1 MIPVIRLV
9 QSLRY
14 ALRDMQQAQIS
25 DFELI
30 EAINQAASLLYSQM
44 SERFV
49 QFGMK
54 KKIIIVDN
62 TCSVELPSD
71 FVRIH
76 QVGMGYNKVAIPT
89 SYQPLCKGTYRI
101 IGSTFYAPEGT
112 YGLEYYYVPMRVSE
126 LSDDLDVPP
135 SMSPYIEQIALAI
148 YGNNHEKALQI
159 VQLCS
164 ESLAA
169 REVSHFANVGPV
181 QILGGKI

>member
-30 EAINQAASLLYSQM
+30 ESINQAASLLYTQM

-54 KKIIIVDN
+54 KKVLIVDN
-62 TCSVELPSD
+62 TCEAELPSD

-76 QVGMGYNKVAIPT
+76 QVGLGDRKVAIPT
-89 SYQPLCKGTYRI
+89 SYQPTIPGTYRI
-101 IGSTFYAPEGT
+101 IGSTFYAPEDT
-112 YGLEYYYVPMRVSE
+112 YGLEYYYVPTRVSD
-126 LSDDLDVPP
+126 LSDDLDVPA
-135 SMSPYIEQIALAI
+135 SMSPYIEQIALALQ
-148 YGNNHEKALQI
+148 GNNHEKAMQI
-159 VQLCS
+159 VNACS

-169 REVSHFANVGPV
+169 REVSHFTNVGPV
-181 QILGGKI
+181 QVLGGKI